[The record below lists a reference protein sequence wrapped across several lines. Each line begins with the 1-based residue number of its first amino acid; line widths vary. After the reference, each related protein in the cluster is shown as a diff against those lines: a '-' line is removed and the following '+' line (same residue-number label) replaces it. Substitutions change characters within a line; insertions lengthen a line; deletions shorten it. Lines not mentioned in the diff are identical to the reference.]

1 MLEAI
6 RQWLPWLG
14 ALYLLEGV
22 VWVRRN
28 RPLLCLDVTGEGR
41 WLAPGLRWSGVLP
54 ARALFAPRAAAGPA
68 PAAQAFDLGA
78 LEQRLDV
85 WHQASR
91 PLARLVLVELGWIFG
106 GLNVVYLLTAPPPV
120 PTAALAVALVL
131 HLATAAAATSAC
143 PSATPSMAP
152 AAAMLV

>member
-78 LEQRLDV
+78 RILGSQQFGIGALAEQGHRYAGRATLTRLLRIV
-85 WHQASR
+85 
-91 PLARLVLVELGWIFG
+91 LRLIG
-106 GLNVVYLLTAPPPV
+106 GLGDG
-120 PTAALAVALVL
+120 
-131 HLATAAAATSAC
+131 SAD
-143 PSATPSMAP
+143 SGG
-152 AAAMLV
+152 